1 MRYEKLLMKDKQPK
15 HTAMLFQCISIMA
28 FTSFLLLC
36 CRQDSME
43 ILQTVGQINIIN
55 KTGEEIVIQ
64 TNINENPLLPGL
76 AYSLKA
82 NGTYWQTIAE
92 SNPLPGDLDDIP
104 WEAWDDDIA
113 NAWAKIYTYNEQG
126 DRVLIKTWTYAQRD
140 QAGRQLFNKEK
151 LKIQKDYHESTKIIE
166 YQFTLLP
173 EDVE

>member
-82 NGTYWQTIAE
+82 NGTYWQTIA
-92 SNPLPGDLDDIP
+92 
-104 WEAWDDDIA
+104 
-113 NAWAKIYTYNEQG
+113 
-126 DRVLIKTWTYAQRD
+126 RVIHYQEIWMISH
-140 QAGRQLFNKEK
+140 GRHGMTTSLT
-151 LKIQKDYHESTKIIE
+151 HG
-166 YQFTLLP
+166 
-173 EDVE
+173 